1 MKQEKEQEQLKEE
14 KNKLEEESKSIGK
27 DINLTQNEETELREK
42 ISGLVDKE
50 VHSNNKKTEI
60 NETFAIICQEK
71 II

>member
-50 VHSNNKKTEI
+50 VHLNNKKL
-60 NETFAIICQEK
+60 K
-71 II
+71 LMKSYYS